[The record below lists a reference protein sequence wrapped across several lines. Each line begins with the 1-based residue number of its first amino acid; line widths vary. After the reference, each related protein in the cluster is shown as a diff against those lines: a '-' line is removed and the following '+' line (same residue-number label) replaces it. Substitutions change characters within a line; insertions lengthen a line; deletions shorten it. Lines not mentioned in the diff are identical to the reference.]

1 MGEDEDCRSEAHKAE
16 QYSSNFYEYA
26 LWHKVYLQPRWSGWS
41 YILYSYEAM
50 NILFYWLKWGQIAFG
65 DLSVWQWHGSQPGTR
80 QKPQKRNPRSIFPL
94 YSGLRLQAW
103 KKLISEEKVVQSS
116 KSQKTG
122 RDFPDHSTVHDA
134 TFLMISWAEKIHSQ
148 VIRLALTK
156 WLIWVVWAVSLMFKM
171 SQACVCYNSY
181 LEHSQ

>member
-1 MGEDEDCRSEAHKAE
+1 MKTAGVRLTRLNNILLTSMNMPFGTRCICNPGEVAEAM
-16 QYSSNFYEYA
+16 N
-26 LWHKVYLQPRWSGWS
+26 
-41 YILYSYEAM
+41 ILYSYEAM

-65 DLSVWQWHGSQPGTR
+65 DLSVWHWHGSQPGTR